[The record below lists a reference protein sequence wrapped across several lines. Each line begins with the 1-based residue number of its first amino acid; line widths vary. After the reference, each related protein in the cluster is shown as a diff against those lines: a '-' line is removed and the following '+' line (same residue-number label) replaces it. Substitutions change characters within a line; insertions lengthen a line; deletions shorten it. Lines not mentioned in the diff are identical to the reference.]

1 MQFGIIHYRAP
12 GDTMEEFLDYVA
24 ETGFDV
30 IEFQCQDVWPEG
42 LQNPEKEA
50 EKLRGLLEARAL
62 QASALATGNDF
73 VLEEEEAIRGQV
85 ERMDRLSKIALILG
99 AKVLRT
105 EGGSA
110 KGGIPQERE
119 GQAIGECVKRCIE
132 FAERDGTYLAVD
144 NHGTVTNNPDTLL
157 TALKM
162 ADSPRVGTNLD
173 TANYRWAGHSVEEC
187 CRIYEV
193 MAPYARHTHF
203 KDCTGTSK
211 DGTYLSTV
219 HGEGEVD
226 LLSAAAALK
235 KAGYNGPYVAEW
247 EGPAKEDNAVAY
259 ARCLEWMRNNI

>member
-1 MQFGIIHYRAP
+1 MKFGIIHYRAP

-30 IEFQCQDVWPEG
+30 IEFQCQDVWSEE
-42 LQNPEKEA
+42 LQNPENEA
-50 EKLRGLLEARAL
+50 EKLRDQLESRGL

-73 VLEEEEAIRGQV
+73 VLEDEAGVLAQV
-85 ERMDRLSKIALILG
+85 ERMDRLSKTAVILG

-105 EGGSA
+105 EGGSSKDA
-110 KGGIPQERE
+110 VPQERE
-119 GQAIGECVKRCIE
+119 GRAIGECLKRCID

-187 CRIYEV
+187 RRIYDV

-211 DGTYLSTV
+211 EGSYRSTV

-226 LLSAAAALK
+226 LLCAASALK
-235 KAGYNGPYVAEW
+235 KAGYDGPYVAEW
-247 EGPAKEDNAVAY
+247 EGPAEEDNAVAY